1 MTASWASELPLI
13 LPSHVFPSSAEPG
26 GPSRAARLG
35 ALWAKSSH
43 FNAKRGR
50 NGASLGLFR
59 TRGGGPHHQFAVA
72 VREVQN
78 GCERKLLPHQLPPY
92 GVEYYY
98 IPGFVAIK
106 DTNK

>member
-1 MTASWASELPLI
+1 VECIDSS
-13 LPSHVFPSSAEPG
+13 VFA
-26 GPSRAARLG
+26 
-35 ALWAKSSH
+35 W
-43 FNAKRGR
+43 
-50 NGASLGLFR
+50 FR